1 MEKNKTKHSISDAM
15 KIYNGCNPVI
25 QAISLW
31 SIATLIFLLIYI
43 VLRFVLGSTIGEIDQ
58 VDGEV
63 INGVSRTTFTMFM
76 TFTGIIVN
84 FMFQIQEFY
93 KESAG
98 GKYFRSVRGGFS
110 TYEKMKTGQLLQCIC
125 GQAFFAGIILLLN
138 TVFHFV
144 NGGLGVCVTVFL
156 ILLIGTGSGRL
167 ICMIKNQAAK
177 SLSFFPLMGF
187 YMLIC
192 TVIVGVTDAHLS
204 TVHIIILIIAVILIP
219 VSHFADLKNFRKY
232 HWYE

>member
-1 MEKNKTKHSISDAM
+1 MEKNNSKFSISDAM

-93 KESAG
+93 KDSAG

-110 TYEKMKTGQLLQCIC
+110 TYEKMKTILEK
-125 GQAFFAGIILLLN
+125 AG
-138 TVFHFV
+138 F
-144 NGGLGVCVTVFL
+144 
-156 ILLIGTGSGRL
+156 
-167 ICMIKNQAAK
+167 
-177 SLSFFPLMGF
+177 
-187 YMLIC
+187 
-192 TVIVGVTDAHLS
+192 
-204 TVHIIILIIAVILIP
+204 
-219 VSHFADLKNFRKY
+219 SH
-232 HWYE
+232 